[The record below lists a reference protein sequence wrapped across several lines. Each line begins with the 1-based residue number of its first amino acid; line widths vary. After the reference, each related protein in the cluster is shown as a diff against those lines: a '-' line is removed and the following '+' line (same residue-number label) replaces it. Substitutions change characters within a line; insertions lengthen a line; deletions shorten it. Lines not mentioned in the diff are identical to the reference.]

1 MRSLKVHK
9 NSPLYPLSLLCDIQ
23 MADRDATLP
32 ASEIALPMKV
42 PKKLPVS
49 DLKAIENMFLPRC
62 AMQESVWDESPW

>member
-1 MRSLKVHK
+1 
-9 NSPLYPLSLLCDIQ
+9 